1 MGYVGQDNSTE
12 LILIMEISAAA
23 AQCHYQA
30 GRFGDSLIE
39 LGKCDILW
47 DKSHHKIVTQDVHK
61 TDDNN
66 EDDSIIMAD
75 DIKPIIP
82 NKISGTN
89 STARIELIALPPLAR
104 RADIAM
110 CRLRSA
116 ISSGVSNAAENKDA
130 PSSTSNH
137 IPQHTKLEKS
147 LFNYALE
154 ANTNYRQALKGAAT
168 SLVHTCN
175 MELQSNKTSHAN
187 NTNNS
192 NHITIQK
199 AMKSTSMAILM
210 AGIAASHLCLYHTEN
225 TTQNKTTHSENAWS
239 ALVDAAISAA
249 NLMRTRKE
257 WMNKMNDNMNSRTT
271 MDFNNGDVKLSKL
284 EESICILNETL
295 CSSNDERGNMS
306 MNSFRS
312 ALKVAALATGKLI
325 LPNESTTTKKVTSS
339 PTKRQRTEKE
349 DMNDAWNVK
358 YLHTNPQL
366 YSCDRLV
373 DALSF
378 HTASLRYPNSK
389 ELFIDKRE
397 VCFDEA
403 VTWENQSGALYDT
416 NTDSDQQV
424 DVCAGY
430 AWKVRHCLHGLEI
443 VSNPQVPGIDEQ
455 KKKASLDALELLASS
470 SSSQFACDLLGC
482 IYAQRNGYS
491 RAMEKFQLSLD
502 FGEKGRTS
510 SDEEM
515 DTGLVQRR
523 TILNTA
529 ICFLSM
535 GEADAPLELLLHL
548 WQSVEHQHA
557 SVEVPVPMALLLSS
571 SSHEM
576 KKSAQS
582 ESNQIMQNQLLWQLF
597 HASSIAQ
604 DWSTCLSSTEELIQ
618 GKLYNQQHHSIAHV
632 FALLQCRR
640 SGAAKDTIRTL
651 IPKLS
656 NQEQYLRVVAELY
669 HADALLLNNQSNTNG
684 NNNFDEEVDPFDC
697 THRATSALQNCAQNN
712 SSNESFREIQ
722 VTVYNDQGI
731 ALLMK
736 DDSVGA
742 LHCFRE
748 AAKLIPSSCPLSW
761 LTLPTYF
768 NLSLLLLR
776 DGYAEE
782 SAKTWL
788 NARGYFPTWQA
799 ATKGDNEAL
808 RELKNLRVVAINRH
822 GLLMAKRSMQGD
834 MWQQEN
840 VMEWVPQVAES
851 SEVNEDSTRLGGIDA
866 SQVTA
871 LDVVLLKYAVTSA
884 ERKSSSSFRMNVG
897 NMY

>member
-1 MGYVGQDNSTE
+1 
-12 LILIMEISAAA
+12 METSAAA

-30 GRFGDSLIE
+30 GRFHDTLTQLE
-39 LGKCDILW
+39 QCDTLW

-61 TDDNN
+61 TNHND
-66 EDDSIIMAD
+66 EDDIIIMAD

-82 NKISGTN
+82 NKISGSTN
-89 STARIELIALPPLAR
+89 STTRIELIALPPLAR
-104 RADIAM
+104 CADIAM
-110 CRLRSA
+110 CHFRSTMA
-116 ISSGVSNAAENKDA
+116 SSGESNIVEVHEHDDG
-130 PSSTSNH
+130 

-147 LFNYALE
+147 LSNLWMNALE
-154 ANTNYRQALKGAAT
+154 ANKNYRRALKGVAT

-187 NTNNS
+187 NTNNNS
-192 NHITIQK
+192 NHTSIQK

-210 AGIAASHLCLYHTEN
+210 AGIAASHLYLYHTESS
-225 TTQNKTTHSENAWS
+225 TQNKTTHSIENAWS
-239 ALVDAAISAA
+239 VLVNAVISAA
-249 NLMRTRKE
+249 NLMRTRNE
-257 WMNKMNDNMNSRTT
+257 WMNKMNGNMDSGTL
-271 MDFNNGDVKLSKL
+271 DFSNRDKKLSKL

-295 CSSNDERGNMS
+295 CSSNDERGNIS
-306 MNSFRS
+306 MHSFRS

-325 LPNESTTTKKVTSS
+325 LPNESTTKKVTSS
-339 PTKRQRTEKE
+339 TKRKRIEKE
-349 DMNDAWNVK
+349 NMNDAWNVK
-358 YLHTNPQL
+358 YLHTNPLQH
-366 YSCDRLV
+366 SCDRLI

-378 HTASLRYPNSK
+378 HTAALRYPQKK
-389 ELFIDKRE
+389 ELCIDKRE

-403 VTWENQSGALYDT
+403 LTWENQAGALYDT
-416 NTDSDQQV
+416 NTDSEQQM
-424 DVCAGY
+424 DNNCAGY
-430 AWKVRHCLHGLEI
+430 VWKVRHCLHGLEI
-443 VSNPQVPGIDEQ
+443 VLNPHDIPDTDDQ
-455 KKKASLDALELLASS
+455 KEKALLHALELLASS
-470 SSSQFACDLLGC
+470 SLSQFACDLLGC
-482 IYAQRNGYS
+482 IYAQQGDYS
-491 RAMEKFQLSLD
+491 RAIEKFQLSLD
-502 FGEKGRTS
+502 YGEKNRAS
-510 SDEEM
+510 SDEEIG
-515 DTGLVQRR
+515 TGLIQRR

-529 ICFLSM
+529 ICFLSS

-557 SVEVPVPMALLLSS
+557 SVEVPAPMALLLSS

-576 KKSAQS
+576 EMSAQS
-582 ESNQIMQNQLLWQLF
+582 ESNQITHQLLWKLF
-597 HASSIAQ
+597 NASSIAQ

-618 GKLYNQQHHSIAHV
+618 GNDCKQQHHSIAHV

-640 SGAAKDTIRTL
+640 SGAAKDTIRSL

-656 NQEQYLRVVAELY
+656 NQEQYLRVVANLY
-669 HADALLLNNQSNTNG
+669 HADVLLLNNHNTIG
-684 NNNFDEEVDPFDC
+684 NNNFDEEVNPFDC
-697 THRATSALQNCAQNN
+697 THRASSALQICVTAQNSN
-712 SSNESFREIQ
+712 SESLRELQ
-722 VTVYNDQGI
+722 VTVYNDHGL

-742 LHCFRE
+742 LNCFRE
-748 AAKLIPSSCPLSW
+748 AAKLIPPSSPLSW

-799 ATKGDNEAL
+799 AMKGDNESL

-840 VMEWVPQVAES
+840 VIEWVPPVAES
-851 SEVNEDSTRLGGIDA
+851 SEDSTRLGGIDA

-871 LDVVLLKYAVTSA
+871 LDVVLLKYACTFA
-884 ERKSSSSFRMNVG
+884 ERKASSSFRSNVG